1 MTTETFLPC
10 FPGFYETQFEFDNED
25 QELEYINEKRA
36 ETGLPAISYDDVK
49 WSYADYRQNVCK
61 KAVGYIEQKL
71 NELALEC
78 KLTFKELKS
87 PREYNF
93 STDMIIVDA
102 EFDPEQLRKLF
113 MEVDIDALPG
123 FFDQFLPS
131 PGFSPFSETVKKA
144 ELSYWQETNFETFH
158 DFGLAC
164 ELILNSHLDIDFDM
178 DDFAFESTHEVEV
191 GIDNYN
197 EIVP

>member
-1 MTTETFLPC
+1 MQTETFLPC
-10 FPGFYETQFEFDNED
+10 FPGFYETQFEFNNED
-25 QELEYINEKRA
+25 QELEYINERRA

-49 WSYADYRQNVCK
+49 WSYTDYRQNVCK
-61 KAVGYIEQKL
+61 KAVSYIEQEL
-71 NELALEC
+71 NDLGLEC

-93 STDMIIVDA
+93 STDVIYIDA
-102 EFDPEQLRKLF
+102 DFDPEQLRKMF
-113 MEVDIDALPG
+113 MDVDSDALPG
-123 FFDQFLPS
+123 FFGRFLPR

-144 ELSYWQETNFETFH
+144 ELSYWQETDFNNFH

-164 ELILNSHLDIDFDM
+164 ELVLSSHIESEFNM

-191 GIDNYN
+191 GIDNYH
-197 EIVP
+197 ELVP